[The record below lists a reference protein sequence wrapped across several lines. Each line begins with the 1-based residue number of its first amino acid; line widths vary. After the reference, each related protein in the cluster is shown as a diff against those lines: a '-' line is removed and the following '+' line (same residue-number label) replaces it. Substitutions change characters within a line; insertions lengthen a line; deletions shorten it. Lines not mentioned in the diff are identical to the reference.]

1 EVGRLA
7 AARRRS
13 SPFRLPEPAA
23 IGGCFVAFA
32 RGEAGPGRPGDRA
45 FAAAVVWEPG
55 HEALLRRGRGGVPAR
70 SEGRAL
76 RGTTRSAPRQAADI
90 VDQAVVRQVVG
101 ASYRPGLLAL
111 REGPILAAAVAG
123 LARTPDVLLVDA

>member
-1 EVGRLA
+1 MPEPAWPDDPQGLITLQDELRPRA
-7 AARRRS
+7 ADALRHD
-13 SPFRLPEPAA
+13 PFRLPTKPL

-55 HEALLRRGRGGVPAR
+55 HEALLRRRRGGIPAR

-76 RGTTRSAPRQAADI
+76 RGSHRLVPALAAEARQGAAAASAQVVAVPRQG
-90 VDQAVVRQVVG
+90 R
-101 ASYRPGLLAL
+101 
-111 REGPILAAAVAG
+111 
-123 LARTPDVLLVDA
+123 